1 MLCIDTSSLIAYLEG
16 RAGEDVELV
25 DQAFGDRVGVIA
37 PVILTEILSDGSLA
51 KPIREAIL
59 QLPLLAIADGYWE
72 RAGLLRARIL
82 KSGRKAGLADTLIAQ
97 SCLDHRATL
106 VSRDR
111 DFRVFHRL
119 AGLRLLEPRRT

>member
-16 RAGEDVELV
+16 QAGEDVELV
-25 DQAFGDRVGVIA
+25 DQAFGDRVGAIA

-51 KPIREAIL
+51 KPVREAIL

-111 DFRVFHRL
+111 DFRIFHRL

>member
-16 RAGEDVELV
+16 QAGEDVELV

-51 KPIREAIL
+51 KPVREAIL